1 MSVAP
6 PRPLT
11 FALLRR
17 MSDGHFHSGEAL
29 AHEFGVTRAS
39 VHNALADS
47 GPLGIRMERVR
58 GRGYR
63 LENPPQFIDAD
74 RLRRTLGPLA
84 DHYAIEVLDQAASSN
99 TLLMQR
105 AADGA
110 PSGSVLV
117 VEWQNAGRGRLGRRW
132 VSGLGDA
139 LTFSLLWRCPC
150 GLSSLSGLSLA
161 VGLAVVHALHA
172 VGAKE
177 VGLKWPN
184 DILTPRGKLAGILIE
199 AQGEMQGPCA
209 AVIGIG
215 LNLALPE
222 QARAAIDQPCDDLA
236 GLLGGP
242 VDGTQLLAA
251 ILRELAITLDVF
263 ATHGFAALQSDWEHL
278 HIAQHRMVTLN
289 LPDGSTLSGVARGV
303 TAAGALRLETLTG
316 EREMHSGEINGLR
329 HAHAAD

>member
-1 MSVAP
+1 
-6 PRPLT
+6 
-11 FALLRR
+11 
-17 MSDGHFHSGEAL
+17 MSDGRFHSGEDL
-29 AHEFGVTRAS
+29 AREFGVTRAS
-39 VHNALADS
+39 IHNALAD
-47 GPLGIRMERVR
+47 GEPLGIRMERVR

-63 LENPPQFIDAD
+63 LENPPQFIDVE
-74 RLRRTLGPLA
+74 RLRHALGPLA
-84 DHYAIEVLDQAASSN
+84 DHYTIEVIDQAASSN

-105 AADGA
+105 AAAGA
-110 PSGSVLV
+110 SSGSVLA
-117 VEWQNAGRGRLGRRW
+117 VEWQSAGRGRLGRRW

-161 VGLAVVHALHA
+161 VGLAVVHALNA

-222 QARAAIDQPCDDLA
+222 HLRTAIDQPCDDLA
-236 GLLGGP
+236 GLLGKQA
-242 VDGTQLLAA
+242 DGTEVFAA

-263 ATHGFAALQSDWEHL
+263 ATHGFAALRSDWEHL
-278 HIAQHRMVTLN
+278 HIAQHSMVTLS

-303 TAAGALRLETLTG
+303 SPAGALRLETRTG
-316 EREMHSGEINGLR
+316 EREIHSGEINGLR
-329 HAHAAD
+329 YAHTAD